1 MPEMFANRRGW
12 YGWARVDFD
21 ACPDN
26 HLQADGLACEL
37 PHSCNE
43 IEQGRRIVKLLE
55 PIRGMTVHS
64 HWNPTDGGNLRSD
77 LLFGQDTTP
86 SGLGA
91 LRELDLDHSYLRE
104 RHDGGCFLVIEP
116 AIIGAAS
123 ELGGADLVQDVTAT
137 FDVVRRQRPFA
148 GTHVALGQLG
158 GSATRSRSWPQA
170 RSRLGGEVATHIA
183 LGADI
188 VHIGR
193 GFLFSL
199 GCIQALRCHTNTCP
213 TGVTAQNRWL
223 QSGLNPAD
231 KSVRVFNY
239 ALALERDLQMI
250 THACGLEHPSQLTRE
265 HVVVNVSPGVRK
277 PLVELFP
284 YPQKSALER
293 PTAPDDSS
301 RRFLQRSRART
312 SAAPTPLRLETLLE
326 ANPQDESN
334 RLPAEVAVNALM
346 SLGGAQE
353 TGPL

>member
-1 MPEMFANRRGW
+1 VDNTLRRE
-12 YGWARVDFD
+12 
-21 ACPDN
+21 
-26 HLQADGLACEL
+26 GLRDE
-37 PHSCNE
+37 
-43 IEQGRRIVKLLE
+43 V
-55 PIRGMTVHS
+55 TVMA
-64 HWNPTDGGNLRSD
+64 
-77 LLFGQDTTP
+77 
-86 SGLGA
+86 SGK
-91 LRELDLDHSYLRE
+91 
-104 RHDGGCFLVIEP
+104 I
-116 AIIGAAS
+116 
-123 ELGGADLVQDVTAT
+123 AT
-137 FDVVRRQRPFA
+137 
-148 GTHVALGQLG
+148 
-158 GSATRSRSWPQA
+158 
-170 RSRLGGEVATHIA
+170 GGEVATHIA

-213 TGVTAQNRWL
+213 TGVTTQNRWL

-301 RRFLQRSRART
+301 RRFPQRSRA
-312 SAAPTPLRLETLLE
+312 
-326 ANPQDESN
+326 N
-334 RLPAEVAVNALM
+334 VA
-346 SLGGAQE
+346 
-353 TGPL
+353 